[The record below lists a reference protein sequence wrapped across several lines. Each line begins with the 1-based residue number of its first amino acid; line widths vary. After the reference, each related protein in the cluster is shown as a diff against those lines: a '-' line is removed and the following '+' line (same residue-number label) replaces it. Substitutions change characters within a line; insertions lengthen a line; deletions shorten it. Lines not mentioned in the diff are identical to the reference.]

1 MTNPIVILGSG
12 QAGTSV
18 ARELRKLDAETP
30 LTIVSLDNGHF
41 YAKPTLSNAIAAGK
55 NAAQLVVTPIEK
67 LAEQLKAKV
76 LPHTHVESIDL
87 ATKQLHTKAGP
98 IAYSALVLANGA
110 NPIRLPLRGSGA
122 DEVLSINCLADY
134 AAFRERLRPGQHVAI
149 LGAGL
154 IGCEFA
160 NDLRSADHG
169 VTVFDIAPQPL
180 GRLLPP
186 QAGAFFAKRL
196 SDAGVRFEFG
206 VSITTVDRDG
216 NTYVLTSADG
226 KQFRADLVL
235 SAIGLKPAIELASAA
250 GIKTNRGVVVD
261 RYLRTSAPDVY
272 ALGDCAEVEGLVLPF
287 ILPIM
292 NAARALGKTLAGEPT
307 ALSYPAMP
315 VVVKTPAC
323 PTVISP
329 PAANAD
335 GSWQEEEVNGPDAAS
350 DEGSVRGV
358 LGIRALFKAPDGK
371 LLGCALLGE
380 ASKERQAI
388 AAQLP
393 PVL

>member
-1 MTNPIVILGSG
+1 MTHPIVILGSG

-18 ARELRKLDAETP
+18 ARELRKSNPDIAVTL
-30 LTIVSLDNGHF
+30 VSSDDCSF

-55 NAAQLVVTPIEK
+55 TAAQLVVTPAEK
-67 LAEQLKAKV
+67 LAEQLKLTLA
-76 LPHTHVESIDL
+76 PHTQVASIDV
-87 ATKQLHTKAGP
+87 AGKQLITDKGT

-110 NPIRLPLRGSGA
+110 HPIRLPLTGSGA
-122 DEVLSINCLADY
+122 ADVLSVNHISDY
-134 AAFRERLRPGQHVAI
+134 AVFRDQLKPGMHIAI

-160 NDLRSADHG
+160 NDLRAADHA
-169 VTVFDIAPQPL
+169 VTVFDLAPQPL

-186 QAGAFFAKRL
+186 AAGAFFADKL
-196 SDAGVRFEFG
+196 SAAGVKFEFG
-206 VSITTVDRDG
+206 TSIANVDKDG
-216 NTYVLTSADG
+216 DAYLLSTADG
-226 KQFRADLVL
+226 KQFKAGLVL
-235 SAIGLKPAIELASAA
+235 SAIGLKPAVELATAA
-250 GIKTNRGVVVD
+250 GLKTNRGIVVD
-261 RYLRTSAPDVY
+261 RQLRTSAPDIY

-292 NAARALGKTLAGEPT
+292 NAARALGKTLAGEATP
-307 ALSYPAMP
+307 LSYPAMP

-323 PTVISP
+323 PTVVSP
-329 PAANAD
+329 PAMGAVGA
-335 GSWQEEEVNGPDAAS
+335 WEEEKI
-350 DEGSVRGV
+350 EGGV
-358 LGIRALFKAPDGK
+358 RALFKAPDGK

>member
-1 MTNPIVILGSG
+1 MINPIVILGSG

-18 ARELRKLDAETP
+18 ARELRKSNPDIAITL
-30 LTIVSLDNGHF
+30 VSSDDCSF

-55 NAAQLVVTPIEK
+55 TAAQLVVTPAEK
-67 LAEQLKAKV
+67 LAEQLKLTLA
-76 LPHTHVESIDL
+76 PHTHVASIDV
-87 ATKQLHTKAGP
+87 AGKQLITDKGA

-110 NPIRLPLRGSGA
+110 HPIRLPLTGSGA
-122 DEVLSINCLADY
+122 AEVLSVNHISDY
-134 AAFRERLRPGQHVAI
+134 AAFRDKLKPGMHIAI

-160 NDLRSADHG
+160 NDLRAADHA
-169 VTVFDIAPQPL
+169 VTVFDLAPQPL

-186 QAGAFFAKRL
+186 AAGAFFADKL
-196 SDAGVRFEFG
+196 SAAGVKFEFG
-206 VSITTVDRDG
+206 TCIANVDKDG
-216 NTYVLTSADG
+216 DAYLLSTADG
-226 KQFRADLVL
+226 KQFKADLVL
-235 SAIGLKPAIELASAA
+235 SAIGLKPAVELAAAA
-250 GIKTNRGVVVD
+250 GLKSNRGIVVD
-261 RYLRTSAPDVY
+261 RQLRTSAPDIY

-292 NAARALGKTLAGEPT
+292 NAARALGKTLAGEAT
-307 ALSYPAMP
+307 NLSYPAMP

-323 PTVISP
+323 PTVVSP
-329 PAANAD
+329 PAMGAA
-335 GSWQEEEVNGPDAAS
+335 GAWEEEKI
-350 DEGSVRGV
+350 EGGV
-358 LGIRALFKAPDGK
+358 RALFKAPDGK

-388 AAQLP
+388 ASQLP